1 MSLVVP
7 SVDGFQR
14 IRIGLAIYHSFR
26 LFIGYIIGYGAIDI
40 NKIVLDI
47 TLQHWA

>member
-1 MSLVVP
+1 MTLIVP
-7 SVDGFQR
+7 AVNGFQR

-40 NKIVLDI
+40 NKIVLEI